1 MTAEARHP
9 FSVRLPGPPV
19 AAVRLPSAE
28 SLGIAL
34 LREGV
39 IEPHQMVAALSVQSQ
54 RKGYLADILLAR
66 GLIEPTLLYDL
77 IARHWSCGFADL
89 AAAPAAPDLLMRFG
103 VARCLSLGLIP
114 WCQAGGATV
123 IATAYPED
131 FARNLAALTAVFG
144 PVLLAVAPM
153 SQIEAAVLA
162 ACGPDLARR
171 AEEKVASDQSCRG
184 LRFGDLHFPLL
195 LAMVPL
201 ITLAVLWPIALLI
214 MATALAAL
222 LALANTG
229 LKLAAWRVAGAAKPE
244 PPGFQLARLP
254 KVSVMVALYKES
266 RILPRMVQR
275 LSLLEYPRDLL
286 EVILVVEADDHG
298 LRAALAKTELPGW
311 MRVVVVPD
319 GPIKTKPRALNYA
332 LDHCRGS
339 LIGIYD
345 AEDAP
350 APDQL
355 RKMAHHFHRAGP
367 EVACLQGVLDYYNPR
382 SNWLARCFTI
392 EYASWYRMFLPGI
405 ARLGLAVPL
414 GGTTLFFRREALEKL
429 GGWDAHNVTEDA
441 DLGMRLA
448 RHGYRT
454 DLFDSVTMEEA
465 NCRAL
470 PWVKQRSRWIKGY
483 MLTWA
488 THMRD
493 PSLLWH
499 QLGPKRFAGL
509 QLQLIGSVLQALLAP
524 LLWSLWIV
532 PFGLPHPFVTA
543 LSPSVFTAFYTTSL
557 VVEAI
562 TVSFSIAALARTS
575 HRLSPLWVPTLMF
588 YYPLATFAAYKALWE
603 ILAKPFYWDKTSHGL
618 FDG

>member
-1 MTAEARHP
+1 MTAETHHR
-9 FSVRLPGPPV
+9 FSTFHPGPPV
-19 AAVRLPSAE
+19 EPAHLPSAE

-34 LREGV
+34 LRDGV
-39 IEPHQMVAALSVQSQ
+39 IEPHQMVAALSAQS
-54 RKGYLADILLAR
+54 RRNGHLADILLSR
-66 GLIEPTLLYDL
+66 GLIEEAALYRM
-77 IARHWSCGFADL
+77 IAQQWSCGFADL
-89 AAAPAAPDLLMRFG
+89 VATPADPDLLMRFG
-103 VARCLSLGLIP
+103 TERCLSLGLIP

-123 IATAYPED
+123 IVTAYPED
-131 FARNLAALTAVFG
+131 FNRDLSTLTAVFG
-144 PVLLAVAPM
+144 LVLMAVAPM
-153 SQIEAAVLA
+153 PQIEAALLTV
-162 ACGPDLARR
+162 CGPALARR
-171 AEEKVASDQSCRG
+171 AEEKVGADQSCRG
-184 LRFGDLHFPLL
+184 FRFGNLHFPLL
-195 LAMVPL
+195 VVSVPL
-201 ITLAVLWPIALLI
+201 IVMAILWPLTLLLA
-214 MATALAAL
+214 ATALAAL
-222 LALANTG
+222 LSLANTC
-229 LKLAAWRVAGAAKPE
+229 LKLAAWRSGGPAPAAQPT
-244 PPGFQLARLP
+244 FRLARLP
-254 KVSVMVALYKES
+254 KVSVMVALYKET

-275 LSLLEYPRDLL
+275 LSRLDYPRDLL
-286 EVILVVEADDHG
+286 DVILVVEADDHG
-298 LRAALAKTELPGW
+298 LRAALAKTDLPGW

-319 GPIKTKPRALNYA
+319 GPIKTKPRALNHA

-355 RKMAHHFHRAGP
+355 RKMVHHFHLAAP

-392 EYASWYRMFLPGI
+392 EYASWFRLFLPGI

-414 GGTTLFFRREALEKL
+414 GGTTLFFRREVLEKL

-454 DLFDSVTMEEA
+454 ELLDSVTMEEA

-493 PSLLWH
+493 PSLLLR
-499 QLGPKRFAGL
+499 QLGPKRFAGF
-509 QLQLIGSVLQALLAP
+509 QLQLLGSVLQALLAP
-524 LLWSLWIV
+524 FLWSLWIV
-532 PFGLPHPFVTA
+532 PLGLAHPFVAA
-543 LSPSVFTAFYTTSL
+543 LSPAAFTGFYTTSL
-557 VVEAI
+557 AVEAI
-562 TVSFSIAALARTS
+562 TISFSISALARTE
-575 HRLSPLWVPTLMF
+575 HRLNPLWVPSLMF

-603 ILAKPFYWDKTSHGL
+603 VLTKPFYWDKTSHGL
-618 FDG
+618 FDD